1 MKKQVK
7 RAFKI
12 VGVSLATLI
21 VAVIAVIAI
30 VLNFVFTPE
39 KLTPV
44 VLKVANESLDAHKN
58 AITVRLKALQ

>member
-30 VLNFVFTPE
+30 VLNFVVW
-39 KLTPV
+39 L
-44 VLKVANESLDAHKN
+44 L
-58 AITVRLKALQ
+58 RLI

>member
-44 VLKVANESLDAHKN
+44 VLKVANESLDAKLDMGS
-58 AITVRLKALQ
+58 VELKF

>member
-44 VLKVANESLDAHKN
+44 VLKVANESLDAKLDMGSVDN
-58 AITVRLKALQ
+58 